1 MSVNNLQ
8 SVEAVSK
15 IRELAEAIVFAML
28 CTNLNAKP
36 FHAIPMSTK
45 RVDEHG
51 SIWFLSGNDS
61 THNENI
67 HDDSKVELLYS
78 DPRSM
83 RFLNVYGDATIHRD
97 RKILEELY
105 GKMDDAWFENIDDPN
120 LTAIKVVPLDAHYW
134 DAKNN
139 RLISMAKI
147 GIAAITG
154 KKPDLADHGDL
165 NI

>member
-15 IRELAEAIVFAML
+15 IREMAEAINFANL

-45 RVDEHG
+45 RVDEQG
-51 SIWFLSGNDS
+51 SVWFLSGNDS
-61 THNENI
+61 THNNNI

-78 DPRSM
+78 DPRAI
-83 RFLNVYGDATIHRD
+83 RFLNIYGDATIHKD
-97 RKILEELY
+97 RKILEQLY
-105 GKMDDAWFENIDDPN
+105 GKTDDAWFDGVDDPN
-120 LTAIKVVPLDAHYW
+120 LTAIEVVPLDAHYW

-139 RLISMAKI
+139 RLISMAKM

-154 KKPDLADHGDL
+154 KQPDLTTQGDL

>member
-1 MSVNNLQ
+1 MTTKNLQ
-8 SVEAVSK
+8 SVDAASK
-15 IRELAEAIVFAML
+15 IKELAEAINFVML

-45 RVDEHG
+45 RVDEQG
-51 SIWFLSGNDS
+51 SIWFLSGDDS
-61 THNENI
+61 THNDNI

-83 RFLNVYGDATIHRD
+83 RFLNVYGDAKIHND
-97 RKILEELY
+97 RKILEKLY
-105 GKMDDAWFENIDDPN
+105 GKTDDAWFDGVDDAN
-120 LTAIKVVPLDAHYW
+120 LTAIEVVPIDAHYW

-139 RLISMAKI
+139 RLISMAKM

-154 KKPDLADHGDL
+154 KQPDLIEQGDL
-165 NI
+165 DI